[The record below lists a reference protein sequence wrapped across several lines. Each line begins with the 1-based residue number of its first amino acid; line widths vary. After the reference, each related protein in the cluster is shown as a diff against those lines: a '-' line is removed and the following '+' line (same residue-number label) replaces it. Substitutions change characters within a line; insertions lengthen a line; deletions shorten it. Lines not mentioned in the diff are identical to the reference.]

1 MKISISSFP
10 IVFCC
15 LFIIS
20 SCYDS
25 HLALGNYPPTSVIIS
40 YVFIRILYK
49 WDHAICI
56 LLLFFFFLAW
66 VSSLFVII
74 LICIHVVGLSLVHSF
89 FISGYCYIV
98 CLSIHILT
106 IKFSCCENSCLSIC
120 IEICLISCKHLGE
133 YIYLFKINA
142 R

>member
-1 MKISISSFP
+1 MKISICSFP

-40 YVFIRILYK
+40 FVFIRILYK
-49 WDHAICI
+49 WNHAICS
-56 LLLFFFFLAW
+56 LLFFFARL
-66 VSSLFVII
+66 SSLFVII
-74 LICIHVVGLSLVHSF
+74 LICIHVVGLSLAHSV

-106 IKFSCCENSCLSIC
+106 IKFSCCENSRLS
-120 IEICLISCKHLGE
+120 
-133 YIYLFKINA
+133 YLYRDMFSFL
-142 R
+142 